1 MSTKLVEKQKNEAVH
16 KSVPMLFI
24 FPFIFSKIVISLISK
39 SSTTVLSPRPASL
52 TQTFPPPLHLSPAGG
67 GGYRGEVYP
76 AALQN
81 YNSPAQ
87 RHKGGVDG
95 QKLQEGPR
103 VPERL

>member
-52 TQTFPPPLHLSPAGG
+52 TQTFPPHLSPPGG